1 MLIFNCISFSL
12 SEFATEHQE
21 ISADAIR
28 KAFLETEEE
37 FLSLVK
43 TQWHEKPQI
52 ATVGSCCLVGVIC
65 SGLLY
70 TANVGDSRAVLGRVD
85 KAAKSVAAIQLS
97 TEHNA
102 STESVRDDLR
112 LLHPQDSRIV
122 VLKHNVWRVK
132 GIIQVRFL

>member
-1 MLIFNCISFSL
+1 M
-12 SEFATEHQE
+12 
-21 ISADAIR
+21 
-28 KAFLETEEE
+28 KTEEE

-43 TQWHEKPQI
+43 RQWQEKPQI
-52 ATVGSCCLVGVIC
+52 ATVGSCCLAGVIC

-85 KAAKSVAAIQLS
+85 KSAKSVAAIQLS

-102 STESVRDDLR
+102 SIESVRDELR
-112 LLHPQDSRIV
+112 SLHPEDSQIV

-132 GIIQVRFL
+132 GIIQVCIDKYTLNSLVICC